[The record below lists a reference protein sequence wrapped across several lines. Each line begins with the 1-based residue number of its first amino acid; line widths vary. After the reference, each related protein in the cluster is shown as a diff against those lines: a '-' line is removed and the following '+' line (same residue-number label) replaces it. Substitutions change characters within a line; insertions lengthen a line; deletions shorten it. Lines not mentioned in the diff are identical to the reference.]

1 MAGVTEASAQ
11 ELEVGHRRYSHEEK
25 TDVVVIG
32 AGSTGLF
39 VALDLSLRGASVVV
53 LDSQGIAR
61 GTSGRFH
68 GLLHSGA
75 RYAVEDSKAAEEC
88 AMESATISRMAG
100 HAVFDSGSY
109 FVAFKGDDDAYI
121 DSFRKALKDTDIKS
135 QEVTISSLLERE
147 PKISRDAYC
156 AIAVPDMVIDP
167 FRLLA
172 GAAYMAKSKG
182 ATLHLHS
189 KVTGITK
196 SGVVKTSDGLE
207 LTGRVIVNSA
217 GPWAAQVAS
226 LLGNELGLMPTIG
239 AMLVYRPRLVNVVVN
254 HLRPPSDGDIVLPFY
269 DTNILGTTA
278 QVVEDMDNVTVDDE
292 GLQDLIYEGSKMVPD
307 LKTTAYSRFYYSAR
321 PLFQGLDPRGISRDF
336 EIVEDDPLVT
346 ILGGKLTT
354 CRLIG
359 EKVSDL
365 VSGKLGLDAP
375 CTTKEIQLEDVLTR
389 TGPFS
394 GTVGEEAYNLGA
406 NLSAL
411 EREMSS

>member
-1 MAGVTEASAQ
+1 MIK
-11 ELEVGHRRYSHEEK
+11 K
-25 TDVVVIG
+25 TDVIVIG
-32 AGSTGLF
+32 AGSTGMF

-53 LDSQGIAR
+53 LDGQGIAR

-75 RYAVEDSKAAEEC
+75 RYAVDDKKAAVEC
-88 AMESATISRMAG
+88 AAECATISRMAR

-121 DSFRKALKDTDIKS
+121 DSFRKALKDTNIKS
-135 QEVTISSLLERE
+135 EEVTVSSLLERE
-147 PKISRDAYC
+147 PKISKDAYC
-156 AIAVPDMVIDP
+156 TIAVPDMVVDP

-172 GAAYMAKSKG
+172 GAAHMAKSKG
-182 ATLHLHS
+182 AAFHLHS

-196 SGVVKTSDGLE
+196 SGIVKTSDGLA
-207 LTGRVIVNSA
+207 LNGRLIVNAA
-217 GPWAAQVAS
+217 GPWAGQVAS

-239 AMLVYRPRLVNVVVN
+239 LMLVYRPRLVNVVVN

-278 QVVEDMDNVTVDDE
+278 QVVEDMDNVTIDDE
-292 GLQDLIYEGSKMVPD
+292 GLRDLVYEGSKMIPD
-307 LKTTAYSRFYYSAR
+307 LKTTGHSRFYWSAR
-321 PLFQGLDPRGISRDF
+321 PLPEGLSPREISRDF
-336 EIVEDDPLVT
+336 EIVDDNPLVT

-359 EKVSDL
+359 EEVSDL
-365 VSGKLGLDAP
+365 VSRRLGLDAP
-375 CTTKEIQLEDVLTR
+375 CMTKGIQLEDVLTR
-389 TGPFS
+389 SGPFT

-411 EREMSS
+411 EQEISS